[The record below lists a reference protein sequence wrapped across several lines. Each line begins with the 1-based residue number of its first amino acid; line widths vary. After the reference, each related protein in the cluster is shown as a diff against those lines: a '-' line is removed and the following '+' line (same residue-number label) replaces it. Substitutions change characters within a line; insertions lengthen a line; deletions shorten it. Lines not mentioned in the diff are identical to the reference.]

1 VDLRTLFFAQTGVL
15 GATAAMLWFAR
26 GDADR
31 QNGMRL
37 WTAALGSQALAY
49 LVLGARGL
57 PPALAGTLGNA
68 AGAVSVALFFA
79 AIRRFAGLPLRHR
92 PLLVMIAVV
101 TAVGGVAG
109 SRYAEST
116 AFNGFA
122 YAVFEWLN
130 ARALWRTTRTGLA
143 RIQRVVALFYAG
155 MGIVLPVRALALAA
169 AGADLPY
176 LDLPLTWQ
184 EPVYVFGFVYL
195 IVTNL
200 GFVLMCKGRAE
211 MEVRQQARTDD
222 LTGLANRR
230 ALDEAIAAAIAGA
243 RRSGRAFA
251 VVMADVDRFKA
262 INDGHGHAA
271 GDAILA
277 AFARRLQDALRAS
290 DRAFRYGGEEFGIL
304 LPDTDAAGARAL
316 AEHARR
322 TVALPAAGG
331 LPALT
336 ASFGIALWEP
346 GDEAD
351 ELFGRAD
358 RALYRAKSGGRD
370 RVEMA

>member
-1 VDLRTLFFAQTGVL
+1 MDLRTLFFAQTCVL

-26 GDADR
+26 GEADR

-49 LVLGARGL
+49 LVLGTRGL
-57 PPALAGTLGNA
+57 PPALGGVVGNA

-79 AIRRFAGLPLRHR
+79 AIRRFAGLPLHHR
-92 PLLVMIAVV
+92 PLIAMIVIVA
-101 TAVGGVAG
+101 AVGGVAG
-109 SRYAEST
+109 ARYAEAT

-122 YAVFEWLN
+122 YATFEWLN
-130 ARALWRTTRTGLA
+130 ARALWRTTRAGLA
-143 RIQRVVALFYAG
+143 RVQRVVALFYAG
-155 MGIVLPVRALALAA
+155 MGIVLPARALALVA
-169 AGADLPY
+169 AGADIPY

-211 MEVRQQARTDD
+211 IDVRQQARTDD

-230 ALDEAIAAAIAGA
+230 ALDEAIAAAIASA
-243 RRSGRAFA
+243 RRSGRPFA

-290 DRAFRYGGEEFGIL
+290 DRAFRYGGEEFSIL
-304 LPDTDAAGARAL
+304 LPDTDAAGASTL

-322 TVALPAAGG
+322 NVALPAAGG

-336 ASFGIALWEP
+336 ASFGIAVWEP
-346 GDEAD
+346 GDQAD